1 MVATS
6 VGGCFTSPRFQAP
19 FTLANPN
26 ERHPIAVK
34 QGEMTLDLA
43 VYPGASGLN
52 KSQRAKVV
60 NFLADY
66 KSQSS
71 DRLLIRAPS
80 GGPNET
86 AAMRAYDQVRKAL
99 RHAGIDPRSV
109 ALEPYF
115 GSGDPSAPVRL
126 SYLQFV
132 AEPPDCPDWSENIGR
147 DPHNMPW
154 PNMGCAT
161 QRNLAA
167 IGRQPRGFAQ
177 PRGETQRSGERRD
190 VVWDK
195 YVDGK
200 LDHLQARPFGAR
212 QCERS
217 ESDRRI
223 AVIADAAYSLSSAA
237 ESAQAFER
245 VHEVSAEAPRARPVP
260 RVNIQ
265 AFCEDQDTAA
275 MIEKASQDRRLAKA
289 HVTVQMGGAQ
299 AAAAFYRNAPTPN
312 LIIIE
317 SLLDRT
323 GILGELDR
331 LAEVCDPG
339 TKVVAIGH
347 VNDVLLYR
355 ELLRRSVSE
364 YVVAP
369 VTVMQII
376 ESISAIYTD
385 PQTAPVGQVIAF
397 VGAKGGSGSST
408 VCHNTAFA
416 IASGL
421 KSDVVIADFDLPF
434 GTAGLDF
441 NQDPLNGIADALTL
455 PDRFDELVLDRLLS
469 RCSDHLSLFAA
480 PGTLDRPYDLN
491 PSSCDAVLDVVREN
505 VPWTAVDVPHLW
517 TAWAKQV
524 VLNADHVVIT
534 AAPDLANLR
543 NTKNLVDQL
552 KGTRPND
559 RPPLLVLNQVGV
571 PKRPEISVK
580 DFGDAIE
587 LEPKIIIDFD
597 APLFGT
603 AANNGQMI
611 EEVSDKSKAADGF
624 RRLANLLTERSEQKS
639 ERQSILGHLLARLRL
654 TKTRV

>member
-1 MVATS
+1 MSFLTPNKDSKPAEEPAEVAT
-6 VGGCFTSPRFQAP
+6 
-19 FTLANPN
+19 
-26 ERHPIAVK
+26 
-34 QGEMTLDLA
+34 
-43 VYPGASGLN
+43 GA
-52 KSQRAKVV
+52 
-60 NFLADY
+60 
-66 KSQSS
+66 
-71 DRLLIRAPS
+71 RLL
-80 GGPNET
+80 
-86 AAMRAYDQVRKAL
+86 
-99 RHAGIDPRSV
+99 PR
-109 ALEPYF
+109 
-115 GSGDPSAPVRL
+115 
-126 SYLQFV
+126 
-132 AEPPDCPDWSENIGR
+132 I
-147 DPHNMPW
+147 
-154 PNMGCAT
+154 T
-161 QRNLAA
+161 
-167 IGRQPRGFAQ
+167 
-177 PRGETQRSGERRD
+177 
-190 VVWDK
+190 
-195 YVDGK
+195 
-200 LDHLQARPFGAR
+200 
-212 QCERS
+212 
-217 ESDRRI
+217 
-223 AVIADAAYSLSSAA
+223 
-237 ESAQAFER
+237 
-245 VHEVSAEAPRARPVP
+245 
-260 RVNIQ
+260 IQ
-265 AFCEDQDTAA
+265 AFCEHSQTAELVESA
-275 MIEKASQDRRLAKA
+275 VHDRRMSKVALTT
-289 HVTVQMGGAQ
+289 HNGGLEGAIES
-299 AAAAFYRNAPTPN
+299 YKSNPTPN

-317 SLLDRT
+317 TSAPTEDIP
-323 GILGELDR
+323 GALDR
-331 LAEVCDPG
+331 LAEVCDAA
-339 TKVVAIGH
+339 TRLIVLGH

-385 PQTAPVGQVIAF
+385 PETAPVGQVIAF

-416 IASGL
+416 IASTL

-517 TAWAKQV
+517 TTWAKQV

-552 KGTRPND
+552 KGSRPND

-580 DFGDAIE
+580 DFADAIE

-624 RRLANLLTERSEQKS
+624 RRLANLLTERSEQRS